1 MEPQNRAQTLS
12 GSRSEC
18 RAISGNPNPRR
29 RAGRIRTAAARL
41 TQSVRLSL
49 FPSVTQ
55 PPAPAADKAREDLRR
70 MVGKGPTSL
79 IKDFVDQQ
87 LRGPVRN

>member
-29 RAGRIRTAAARL
+29 RAGRIRTAAAKL
-41 TQSVRLSL
+41 TQSEDE
-49 FPSVTQ
+49 
-55 PPAPAADKAREDLRR
+55 PAADKACEDLRR

-79 IKDFVDQQ
+79 IKAFVVPQ
-87 LRGPVRN
+87 LREPVFKS